1 MADNYQILPVTRADF
16 EDWDN
21 LTHKLFPEHTPEEL
35 ERDKRD
41 NREIFDSPDQEAFL
55 IRNEAGE
62 AIAFIDLSLRSDYVI
77 GSRTSPVA
85 YVEGIFVEEAYR
97 KQGIASKLIRRAEE
111 WGLAKGC
118 TELASDA
125 LIDNTVSH
133 QFHTGVGFRE
143 AERVVSFIKT
153 IPLED

>member
-1 MADNYQILPVTRADF
+1 MPNNYEILPVTPTDF

-21 LTHKLFPEHTPEEL
+21 LTYKLFPEHMPEER

-41 NREIFDSPDQEAFL
+41 NREIFDSLNQEAFL
-55 IRNEAGE
+55 IRNETGE
-62 AIAFIDLSLRSDYVI
+62 AIAFIDLSLRSDYVV

-85 YVEGIFVEEAYR
+85 YVEGIYVEEAYR
-97 KQGIASKLIRRAEE
+97 KQGIAGELIRWAEE

-133 QFHTGVGFRE
+133 QFHKGVGFRE
-143 AERVVSFIKT
+143 VERVVAFIKE
-153 IPLED
+153 IPG